1 MTNEALSVARDT
13 DALDPRPQLKLQA
26 HRGGSHQ
33 RRLGGRRQRPSLQ
46 LGGPVPAPT
55 LAALAALSFLLPF
68 FLWATLAASGTVSRV
83 FLPLPTDV
91 LAALERLLTSGQII
105 TDTAASV
112 RRVGIGFVISL
123 AIAIPVGLA
132 MGSYRAVNALFEP
145 FIGFLRYL
153 PATAFVPLLLIWQG
167 IGEEPKVT
175 LIILGTVFFNTI
187 MVANTVWQ
195 VPTELIRVARTL
207 GASTPQ
213 LFRHIILPHTL
224 PGIIDTA
231 RVNLAAAWN
240 LIVVAEVLAADEGL
254 GRRISIAGKFLRV
267 DEIFAVLV
275 VIGLIGLTTDLA
287 LRHLRNRIAPW
298 SQE

>member
-1 MTNEALSVARDT
+1 MSHDAVSVARDAE
-13 DALDPRPQLKLQA
+13 ALESAMPVRVQARRAAVRPRP
-26 HRGGSHQ
+26 
-33 RRLGGRRQRPSLQ
+33 LGGRRQRTALQ
-46 LGGPVPAPT
+46 FGGQVPRPA
-55 LAALAALSFLLPF
+55 LVGLAALSFALPF
-68 FLWATLAASGTVSRV
+68 VLWTLLAASGAVSRV

-91 LAALERLLTSGQII
+91 LSAFERLLTSGQLF

-112 RRVGIGFVISL
+112 RRVGIGFAISL
-123 AIAIPVGLA
+123 AIAIPVGLS

-195 VPTELIRVARTL
+195 VPTELVRVARTL